1 MRLGGLYDAWPPHG
15 ILQVVE
21 RRGVR
26 AVSGSVPLVIVDV
39 LQLAFLRHVSDV
51 HVRTVLVIR
60 RRANGRGKGE
70 LILDIVRPATGRLP
84 MGPKTARADVLLV
97 AALAGI
103 RPFVGV
109 QPLVQLEV
117 NELGEFRGAQVAG
130 VGLLAG
136 MQSQMSL
143 EVGGR
148 AEPLLADLALVRF
161 LACMD
166 EVMLLQVGKLRETLG
181 ANVTLERPLA
191 GMSPQ
196 MYLEIRQLAE
206 RLAAHVALVMH
217 LAVLLLQRVRQRPV
231 TPRPLRVGAERAA
244 LRAGVVVRGQGAR
257 GRVSV
262 EGGRGVGVDGEA
274 RMMAEVK
281 IVRAGYQ
288 RLITVYLHRGR
299 GRQLMA
305 ARRGLQPPPVRPLV
319 HHVPARGRR
328 IGGAIDGQ
336 RGHVVVQRAVLMVN
350 TVRVGGGRL
359 YGGDGGYALIAVGR
373 RVRINGARLYLAS
386 PRARVEDGGRCGG
399 RAPGRVRRRA
409 LDLPLGR
416 ASLVG
421 RGRGVKVTRGR
432 EYRGGG
438 QHARPRVVVVAGRGV
453 AGRMDTGRPRMG
465 L

>member
-1 MRLGGLYDAWPPHG
+1 
-15 ILQVVE
+15 
-21 RRGVR
+21 
-26 AVSGSVPLVIVDV
+26 
-39 LQLAFLRHVSDV
+39 
-51 HVRTVLVIR
+51 
-60 RRANGRGKGE
+60 
-70 LILDIVRPATGRLP
+70 

-97 AALAGI
+97 AALAGV

-161 LACMD
+161 LACARVSYTYISSSFETKRSLLYSLPILLTCMD

-262 EGGRGVGVDGEA
+262 EGGRGVGVDG
-274 RMMAEVK
+274 
-281 IVRAGYQ
+281 
-288 RLITVYLHRGR
+288 
-299 GRQLMA
+299 
-305 ARRGLQPPPVRPLV
+305 
-319 HHVPARGRR
+319 
-328 IGGAIDGQ
+328 
-336 RGHVVVQRAVLMVN
+336 
-350 TVRVGGGRL
+350 
-359 YGGDGGYALIAVGR
+359 
-373 RVRINGARLYLAS
+373 
-386 PRARVEDGGRCGG
+386 
-399 RAPGRVRRRA
+399 
-409 LDLPLGR
+409 
-416 ASLVG
+416 
-421 RGRGVKVTRGR
+421 
-432 EYRGGG
+432 
-438 QHARPRVVVVAGRGV
+438 
-453 AGRMDTGRPRMG
+453 
-465 L
+465 

>member
-1 MRLGGLYDAWPPHG
+1 
-15 ILQVVE
+15 
-21 RRGVR
+21 
-26 AVSGSVPLVIVDV
+26 
-39 LQLAFLRHVSDV
+39 
-51 HVRTVLVIR
+51 
-60 RRANGRGKGE
+60 
-70 LILDIVRPATGRLP
+70 

-97 AALAGI
+97 AALAGV

-161 LACMD
+161 LACARVSYTYISSSFETKRSLLYSLPILLTCMD

-274 RMMAEVK
+274 RVMAQVK

-373 RVRINGARLYLAS
+373 RVRIDGARLYLAS

-421 RGRGVKVTRGR
+421 RGREVKVTRGR

>member
-39 LQLAFLRHVSDV
+39 LQLAFLRHVSCKSKQRYTLFPENEQRMRQTGSSYHRVNNTYLFLQIELTDV

-97 AALAGI
+97 AALAGV

-161 LACMD
+161 LACARVSYTYISSSFETKRSLLYSLPILLTCMD

-262 EGGRGVGVDGEA
+262 EGGRGVGVDG
-274 RMMAEVK
+274 
-281 IVRAGYQ
+281 
-288 RLITVYLHRGR
+288 
-299 GRQLMA
+299 
-305 ARRGLQPPPVRPLV
+305 
-319 HHVPARGRR
+319 
-328 IGGAIDGQ
+328 
-336 RGHVVVQRAVLMVN
+336 
-350 TVRVGGGRL
+350 
-359 YGGDGGYALIAVGR
+359 
-373 RVRINGARLYLAS
+373 
-386 PRARVEDGGRCGG
+386 
-399 RAPGRVRRRA
+399 
-409 LDLPLGR
+409 
-416 ASLVG
+416 
-421 RGRGVKVTRGR
+421 
-432 EYRGGG
+432 
-438 QHARPRVVVVAGRGV
+438 
-453 AGRMDTGRPRMG
+453 
-465 L
+465 